1 MEKVKQE
8 GALRAAEAIQANM
21 SEDAEKAAA
30 ALEQQERE
38 ASERLAELKAA
49 EEQFA
54 SFQEQLIRKA
64 VSKMRAAMVQEFFD
78 RWIDL
83 WQDAKD
89 ERGELLT
96 DPRFPDGQVGGAPPP
111 LAAKAEADKGAG
123 ESQPEPEP
131 EPEPEAEAEP
141 EAEPSGEGEAGEGP
155 EEEEGEGQGEG
166 RVGATLESDPAEVL
180 QG

>member
-123 ESQPEPEP
+123 ESQPASEPEP
-131 EPEPEAEAEP
+131 EAEP

-155 EEEEGEGQGEG
+155 EEEEGEGRGGG

>member
-123 ESQPEPEP
+123 ESQPASEPEP
-131 EPEPEAEAEP
+131 EAEP
-141 EAEPSGEGEAGEGP
+141 EAEPSGEGEAGGGP